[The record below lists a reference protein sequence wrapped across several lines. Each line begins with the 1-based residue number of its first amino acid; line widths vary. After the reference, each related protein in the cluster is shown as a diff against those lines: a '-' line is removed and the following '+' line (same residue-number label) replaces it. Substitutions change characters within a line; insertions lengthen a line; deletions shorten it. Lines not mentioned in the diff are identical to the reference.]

1 MQLLKLRVEDS
12 PDIER
17 WIKEKHYL
25 SGDILNEMIG
35 LLGRNVLM
43 DILADIRIAKWYAL
57 IADEATDV
65 SNKEQLCV
73 TIRWVDNECKIFEDF
88 IELINVPKTDAETIT
103 DLLTDSMIRH
113 QLPLSN
119 CRGQAYDGAA
129 NMSGHISG
137 VAARIQEKEPAALYV
152 HCLAHS
158 INLCLQTVGKQIT
171 AVREALGL
179 VQELGVFISFSP
191 KRSSLLECLKSQI
204 CADTPTIKT
213 LCLTRWTVRTNAIQ
227 AVVANYEILL
237 KLLLEVHEGGR
248 DEYAMKAGG
257 YLASMDKFS
266 TFWGLKLSHLI
277 FSAVEQLSITLQAK
291 NTTMQDAVESSKL
304 AMNFLQRQRSEE
316 SFERFYTR
324 VVEDSQDLTS
334 SPILPR
340 YRKLPRRLDDGTT
353 THRFETPK
361 SLFKQQ
367 YNETLDLLGGELTK
381 RFQQKRGMP
390 IAAALETL
398 VSKAFSEDFVFSF
411 PEELSIYSKDVNF
424 DRLKIQIQM
433 LPDLLKSYNV
443 ANPSQKIKNV
453 TNLRTVCDIMN
464 SIESSKVM
472 LSEVYKLLRISV
484 TIPVTSSTAERTFST
499 LRRLK
504 NYLRSTMSQPRLNHA
519 LLLHVHKDK
528 TDNINLHNIAKEFIL
543 VNERRRNF
551 FGVL

>member
-25 SGDILNEMIG
+25 SGDISNEMIG

-43 DILADIRIAKWYAL
+43 DFLADIRIAKWYAL

-88 IELINVPKTDAETIT
+88 IELINVPDAETIT

-119 CRGQAYDGAA
+119 CRGQAYDSAA

-137 VAARIQEKEPAALYV
+137 VAARIRKRTSCFVCALD
-152 HCLAHS
+152 
-158 INLCLQTVGKQIT
+158 
-171 AVREALGL
+171 L

-204 CADTPTIKT
+204 CADT
-213 LCLTRWTVRTNAIQ
+213 TRWTVRTNAIQ

-257 YLASMDKFS
+257 YLASMDNFS
-266 TFWGLKLSHLI
+266 TFGGLKLSHLI

-304 AMNFLQRQRSEE
+304 AMNLAKTAIR
-316 SFERFYTR
+316 
-324 VVEDSQDLTS
+324 
-334 SPILPR
+334 
-340 YRKLPRRLDDGTT
+340 RKL
-353 THRFETPK
+353 
-361 SLFKQQ
+361 
-367 YNETLDLLGGELTK
+367 
-381 RFQQKRGMP
+381 
-390 IAAALETL
+390 
-398 VSKAFSEDFVFSF
+398 
-411 PEELSIYSKDVNF
+411 
-424 DRLKIQIQM
+424 
-433 LPDLLKSYNV
+433 
-443 ANPSQKIKNV
+443 
-453 TNLRTVCDIMN
+453 
-464 SIESSKVM
+464 
-472 LSEVYKLLRISV
+472 
-484 TIPVTSSTAERTFST
+484 
-499 LRRLK
+499 
-504 NYLRSTMSQPRLNHA
+504 
-519 LLLHVHKDK
+519 
-528 TDNINLHNIAKEFIL
+528 
-543 VNERRRNF
+543 
-551 FGVL
+551 